1 MNPTINLKG
10 EHDAM
15 AIILAAMKKRA
26 IDISKN
32 NFVDLFRIGQII
44 DFLRTY
50 NDHCHHEKEEK
61 ILFPALLEFD
71 IPWTSDS
78 IKHLVKEHLLAHTYL
93 NEIEDKL
100 REYITGNARTLDCLS
115 SSMIKYIS
123 LEENH
128 IKIENEVMLPLS
140 QKVLNKKTQE
150 TVSLNFKKIQDH
162 HVGHPKNLE
171 YYLLLSKL
179 YSETKVVYTTDF
191 QF

>member
-1 MNPTINLKG
+1 MNPTFDLKG

-26 IDISKN
+26 NDIRKN
-32 NFVDLFRIGQII
+32 NNVDLFRIGQII

-61 ILFPALLEFD
+61 ILFPALRECE
-71 IPWTSDS
+71 INWTSDT
-78 IKHLVKEHLLAHTYL
+78 INHLVNEHRLAHTFL

-100 REYITGNARTLDCLS
+100 REYLVGHTHTLDSLS
-115 SSMIKYIS
+115 SSMIKYVV

-128 IKIENEVMLPLS
+128 VKIENEVILPLS
-140 QKVLNKKTQE
+140 QKVLSSKTQE
-150 TVSLNFKKIQDH
+150 TISFNFRKIQ
-162 HVGHPKNLE
+162 GHCIGHFKNLE
-171 YYLLLSKL
+171 YYILLTKF
-179 YSETKVVYTTDF
+179 YSESKVIYANDF